1 MSSATFMN
9 IEKTGYDT
17 GYIQR
22 AYWLASALLELANLG
37 VIIGAWASTE
47 DQHTI
52 REACPS
58 AGSLLVFVSVS
69 GFVRALVITFLLRS
83 RLKGIFVS
91 SQTELDRNFSVK
103 KIVLI
108 MFLHVALIL
117 FVVSFLGGLDNS
129 CDIGRM
135 NRVMANMLGWG
146 SFANLLAYLAVFWVS
161 RYGRQLRLIGITV
174 HRPS

>member
-1 MSSATFMN
+1 MSSVTFMN

-17 GYIQR
+17 GCIKR

-37 VIIGAWASTE
+37 VVIGTWASAG
-47 DQHTI
+47 QHHTI
-52 REACPS
+52 LDACPS
-58 AGSLLVFVSVS
+58 AGLLLTIVSVC
-69 GFVRALVITFLLRS
+69 GFVKALVITFLLRS
-83 RLKGIFVS
+83 RLKGIFVRVRN
-91 SQTELDRNFSVK
+91 ELDRNFSVQ

-108 MFLHVALIL
+108 MFLHVMLII

-135 NRVMANMLGWG
+135 DRVMTSMLGWG
-146 SFANLLAYLAVFWVS
+146 SFANLLAYVAVFWVS

-174 HRPS
+174 RPS